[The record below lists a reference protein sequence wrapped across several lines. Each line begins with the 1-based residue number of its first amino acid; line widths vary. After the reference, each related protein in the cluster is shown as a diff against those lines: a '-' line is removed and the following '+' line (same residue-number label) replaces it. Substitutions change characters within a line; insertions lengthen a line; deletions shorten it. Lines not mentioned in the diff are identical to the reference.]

1 MYVSRLSFYTR
12 PGHTEE
18 VAQRLRQLAEMI
30 AATGLPRPRVLRVS
44 MASPGAPD
52 LQLEEE
58 IDSLAA
64 LERGIEGV
72 TDQEQFQHWSR
83 DISELLLR
91 APKREILTLERW

>member
-18 VAQRLRQLAEMI
+18 VARRLGQLADMI
-30 AATGLPRPRVLRVS
+30 VATGLSRPRVLRVS

-52 LQLEEE
+52 LQLEQE
-58 IDSLAA
+58 IENLSD

-72 TDQEQFQHWSR
+72 TDQEEFQRWSAAV
-83 DISELLLR
+83 SELLLH
-91 APKREILTLERW
+91 APKREILKLE

>member
-18 VAQRLRQLAEMI
+18 VAQRLRQLADMI
-30 AATGLPRPRVLRVS
+30 SATGLNRPRVLRVS

-52 LQLEEE
+52 LQLEQE
-58 IDSLAA
+58 IESLAA

-72 TDQEQFQHWSR
+72 TDQEGFQRWSAEMS
-83 DISELLLR
+83 DLLLH
-91 APKREILTLERW
+91 APKREILKLEIW

>member
-18 VAQRLRQLAEMI
+18 VAQRLRQLADMI
-30 AATGLPRPRVLRVS
+30 VATGLPRPRVLRVS

-58 IDSLAA
+58 IEHLSE
-64 LERGIEGV
+64 LERSIGDV
-72 TDQEQFQHWSR
+72 THKDEFRRWSA
-83 DISELLLR
+83 DVSDLLLH
-91 APKREILTLERW
+91 APKREILKAEA